1 MIPIG
6 GGMMEP
12 ETEETPKPVKDMYI
26 GWWCLAVLLGFTAI
40 GTFVALDVFGGLIL
54 LLLAFW
60 AYYMVKN
67 DSKEMSQQCMLSFVI
82 MSVFQAIFE
91 LIPLCMN
98 LPGRRKQ
105 TITPGAGHAGGGY
118 HGGTSY
124 TVNIETTPFFDESQG
139 WHYMWQSY
147 MMIISFVVCVIAA
160 ILAWVT
166 YKRYPESLFD
176 DNRESQSFGGR
187 SSGGGQYSGSGAS
200 YGGGGGG
207 GGGGGRAVGRSAPQT
222 NLFGGGGQRL
232 GGN

>member
-1 MIPIG
+1 
-6 GGMMEP
+6 MEN

-26 GWWCLAVLLGFTAI
+26 FWWCMAIILAFTAI
-40 GTFVALDVFGGLIL
+40 GTFVALDVFGGLIT

-82 MSVFQAIFE
+82 MSVFQAVFE

-105 TITPGAGHAGGGY
+105 TVTPGAGPAGGGY

-139 WHYMWQSY
+139 WHYMLQSY
-147 MMIISFVVCVIAA
+147 MMIASFVVMIIAA

-176 DNRESQSFGGR
+176 DNRESQSISR
-187 SSGGGQYSGSGAS
+187 SSGGGQYGGGGAS
-200 YGGGGGG
+200 HGGGG
-207 GGGGGRAVGRSAPQT
+207 GGGGGRAVGRSAPPPSS
-222 NLFGGGGQRL
+222 LFAGGGQRL